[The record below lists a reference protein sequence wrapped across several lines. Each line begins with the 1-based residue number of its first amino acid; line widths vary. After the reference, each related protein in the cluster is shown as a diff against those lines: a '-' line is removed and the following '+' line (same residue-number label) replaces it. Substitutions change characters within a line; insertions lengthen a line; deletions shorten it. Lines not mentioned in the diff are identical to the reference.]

1 MEISDREKGIY
12 KVTLVGS
19 AVNLILLVFKFVAAV
34 LGRSSAMM
42 ADAVHSLSD
51 FLTDIVVLFFVRLSS
66 RPEDEDHDYGHGKYE
81 TLASAI
87 IGLALLLVG
96 LGILFNGIT
105 SVVSHVRGELLERP
119 GMLALVAAVVSI
131 AFKEGVYQ
139 YTVRRGKSLQSPT
152 VVANAWHHRSDA
164 LSSVGTLLGIAGAMF
179 LGDSWRVLDPLAAI
193 VVSVF
198 IIKVAIKLLK
208 GSLDELL
215 EKSLP
220 SEVERRIEEI
230 ILSCPGASFP
240 HHLRTR
246 SIGNHIAIEVHV
258 RTDGNKS
265 LFRAH
270 SIAHAI
276 EQRLKEEFGPETHV
290 GIHMEPVNPSP
301 EVPATNETLNHET

>member
-51 FLTDIVVLFFVRLSS
+51 FMTDIVVLFFVRLSS

-81 TLASAI
+81 TVASAI
-87 IGLALLLVG
+87 IGLALVLVG

-152 VVANAWHHRSDA
+152 VVATAWHHRSEA
-164 LSSVGTLLGIAGAMF
+164 L
-179 LGDSWRVLDPLAAI
+179 
-193 VVSVF
+193 
-198 IIKVAIKLLK
+198 
-208 GSLDELL
+208 
-215 EKSLP
+215 
-220 SEVERRIEEI
+220 
-230 ILSCPGASFP
+230 
-240 HHLRTR
+240 
-246 SIGNHIAIEVHV
+246 
-258 RTDGNKS
+258 
-265 LFRAH
+265 
-270 SIAHAI
+270 
-276 EQRLKEEFGPETHV
+276 
-290 GIHMEPVNPSP
+290 
-301 EVPATNETLNHET
+301 